1 MVTIHSITDIFY
13 RANVL
18 DIKNRKTGEN
28 KMKELLN
35 LLQVLESPK
44 KSKEENL
51 GKHICILQRGWVF
64 IGELSKIGN
73 DCYLDNASVIRSWGT
88 TKGLGEIAEN
98 GPIKDK
104 TILDA
109 CPQVRFHYATLVASI
124 KCNNKNW

>member
-1 MVTIHSITDIFY
+1 MNLENIKSLIELVGK
-13 RANVL
+13 L
-18 DIKNRKTGEN
+18 DLGDK
-28 KMKELLN
+28 
-35 LLQVLESPK
+35 PK

-64 IGELSKIGN
+64 VGDFSKIGN

-104 TILDA
+104 TVLDS
-109 CPQVRFHYATLVASI
+109 CPQVRFHYGTLVACI
-124 KCNNKNW
+124 KCNDKKW